1 MVQMRDGEIL
11 KKAYEQAEKFGFQWD
26 GKYESFDKEDGTYMV
41 SENAWRVFP
50 VEVMLFSTEFAKAFW
65 GKQVGI
71 VENGKFTL
79 DDQSS
84 LERWQLYLKEL
95 VLIEK
100 REDKIKYLQQ
110 FLK

>member
-1 MVQMRDGEIL
+1 MRDGEIL

-50 VEVMLFSTEFAKAFW
+50 VEVMLFSPEFAKAFW